1 MTFFNQLKERYEEG
15 KTLPQEFYTDD
26 EIFSDEMK
34 KIYFKQWLMVDHVSR
49 IPNPG
54 DYFLFNAE
62 KESIIL
68 IRGRDSQVR
77 AFYNVCSHRGSRIC
91 LEEEGTK
98 KLLVCPYHAWS
109 FSAEGELKSAR
120 YMPDDFKMEDWGLK
134 PCHMNIYQGLIFIN
148 LSMGEPMDF
157 NEFIAPLT
165 ELVNFHNPEKAK
177 IAARRKYPTKANFK
191 LVLENFQECYHCGPA
206 HPELCSVHEKDWVFT
221 MGAGLGTAPE
231 KETQEYLKKIQPWIE
246 DCKTKGIPSKTYL
259 ETEEGLSKGLNRYV
273 DRTPIGN
280 GNLSQTK
287 DGKPASKLMG
297 QFKEFDGGLSQVS
310 FNPFSCCYFTND
322 FGVMFIFKPLS
333 ILQSE
338 VELIWLV
345 NEEAEEGKDFNEE
358 NLTHIWDVTTAH
370 DTTIIENNQNGLLS
384 HSFSPGVLSQ
394 NESAVTYF
402 YDWYFTNMRLP

>member
-1 MTFFNQLKERYEEG
+1 
-15 KTLPQEFYTDD
+15 
-26 EIFSDEMK
+26 
-34 KIYFKQWLMVDHVSR
+34 
-49 IPNPG
+49 
-54 DYFLFNAE
+54 
-62 KESIIL
+62 
-68 IRGRDSQVR
+68 
-77 AFYNVCSHRGSRIC
+77 
-91 LEEEGTK
+91 
-98 KLLVCPYHAWS
+98 
-109 FSAEGELKSAR
+109 
-120 YMPDDFKMEDWGLK
+120 
-134 PCHMNIYQGLIFIN
+134 
-148 LSMGEPMDF
+148 
-157 NEFIAPLT
+157 
-165 ELVNFHNPEKAK
+165 
-177 IAARRKYPTKANFK
+177 
-191 LVLENFQECYHCGPA
+191 
-206 HPELCSVHEKDWVFT
+206 

-231 KETQEYLKKIQPWIE
+231 KETQEYLKKIQPWIDE
-246 DCKTKGIPSKTYL
+246 CKTKGIPSKTYL
-259 ETEEGLSKGLNRYV
+259 ETKEGLSKGLNRYV

-297 QFKEFDGGLSQVS
+297 KFQEFDGGLSQVS

-345 NEEAEEGKDFNEE
+345 NEEAEKDKDFNEE
-358 NLTHIWDVTTAH
+358 KLTHIWDVTTVH

>member
-1 MTFFNQLKERYEEG
+1 M
-15 KTLPQEFYTDD
+15 
-26 EIFSDEMK
+26 
-34 KIYFKQWLMVDHVSR
+34 
-49 IPNPG
+49 
-54 DYFLFNAE
+54 
-62 KESIIL
+62 
-68 IRGRDSQVR
+68 IRGRDKEVR

-91 LEEEGTK
+91 LEEEGSK

-134 PCHMNIYQGLIFIN
+134 PCHINIYQGLIFIN
-148 LSMGEPMDF
+148 LSMEKPMDF
-157 NEFIAPLT
+157 KEFIAPLT
-165 ELVNFHNPEKAK
+165 ELVNFHNPGKAK

-206 HPELCSVHEKDWVFT
+206 HPEFCSVHEKDWVFT

-231 KETQEYLKKIQPWIE
+231 KETQEYLKKIQPWIDE
-246 DCKTKGIPSKTYL
+246 CKTKGIPSKTYL
-259 ETEEGLSKGLNRYV
+259 ETKEGLSKGLNRYV

-297 QFKEFDGGLSQVS
+297 KFQEFDGGLSQVS

-345 NEEAEEGKDFNEE
+345 NEEAEEGIDFNEE

-384 HSFSPGVLSQ
+384 HSFSPGVLLILRYSLDGGLHQ
-394 NESAVTYF
+394 GCHHLLFHNQYYF
-402 YDWYFTNMRLP
+402 LI